1 MMDDE
6 TFRAWI
12 LEMYS
17 AIWSA
22 QREVLPARCAS
33 SRPILW
39 EHENSTPAQGE
50 EYESGSDRSSPEG
63 EDWTDDEDYD
73 RALQRPRDSEEGSS
87 DEAEGDD
94 FNGQQMLD
102 PEAAE
107 AQLQS
112 LLAEADAEEA
122 AQVCRPVALL
132 FHAF

>member
-1 MMDDE
+1 M
-6 TFRAWI
+6 
-12 LEMYS
+12 
-17 AIWSA
+17 
-22 QREVLPARCAS
+22 
-33 SRPILW
+33 W

-63 EDWTDDEDYD
+63 EDWDDEDYD

-87 DEAEGDD
+87 DEAEGGD

-132 FHAF
+132 FRAFRH